1 MNNILFI
8 TITMLLHPDTATKGR
23 GTDAD
28 LLAFMVGFRT
38 RYQMVSCYA
47 LMVNVRLH
55 VKFDD
60 ECKGRR
66 S

>member
-1 MNNILFI
+1 
-8 TITMLLHPDTATKGR
+8 MLLHPDTATKGR

-28 LLAFMVGFRT
+28 LLVIRSFMVGFRT